1 MNRAIPTHASPK
13 SLPWSAVALAV
24 AFTLVASVVGAQTSP
39 PTSPSVGDVVP
50 VFETLSSD
58 GKPVKIDFP
67 KGSKT
72 MLLFFLSGCPHCH
85 RMIPEW
91 NRAFDRKPKGLKIVG
106 VLMDPEQAPAS
117 FWQEH
122 PISFPVVKSPGRE
135 FLRNLNVNRAPLT
148 LRVGEGGKIE
158 DLGLGEACS
167 AGSAAGSCIDG
178 IHLGALFAP
187 AAK

>member
-1 MNRAIPTHASPK
+1 MTQTSLKPRSGRAG
-13 SLPWSAVALAV
+13 ALA
-24 AFTLVASVVGAQTSP
+24 SVFALLAAAAAAQTAP
-39 PTSPSVGDVVP
+39 PQSPSVGDVVP
-50 VFETLSSD
+50 AFETLAID
-58 GKPVKIDFP
+58 GKAVKIDFP

-91 NRAFDRKPKGLKIVG
+91 NRAYERRPKGLKIVG
-106 VLMDPEQAPAS
+106 VIMDPEQAPAS

-135 FLRNLNVNRAPLT
+135 FLRTLNVNRAPLT
-148 LRVGEGGKIE
+148 LRVGEGGKVE
-158 DLGLGEACS
+158 DFGLGEACS
-167 AGSAAGSCIDG
+167 GASPAGSCIDG

>member
-1 MNRAIPTHASPK
+1 MTSASSPWGAWRAGA
-13 SLPWSAVALAV
+13 LSAALAL
-24 AFTLVASVVGAQTSP
+24 AASIGAAETSP
-39 PTSPSVGDVVP
+39 PASPSVGDVVP
-50 VFETLSSD
+50 VIETLSID

-106 VLMDPEQAPAS
+106 VIMDPDQAPAS

-122 PISFPVVKSPGRE
+122 PISFPVVRSPGRE
-135 FLRNLNVNRAPLT
+135 FLRTLNVNRAPLT
-148 LRVGEGGKIE
+148 LRVGEGGKVE

-167 AGSAAGSCIDG
+167 AASPAGSCIDG